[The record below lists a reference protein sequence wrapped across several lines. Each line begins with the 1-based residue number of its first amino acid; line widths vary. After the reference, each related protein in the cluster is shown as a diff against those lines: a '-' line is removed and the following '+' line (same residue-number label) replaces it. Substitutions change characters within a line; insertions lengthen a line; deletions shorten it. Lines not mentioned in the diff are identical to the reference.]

1 MHPHWKGEI
10 KLSLSMYDISI
21 YVENKKFAKII
32 LKLTNEFGNMAEYK
46 ISTQELITFLYS
58 IQE

>member
-1 MHPHWKGEI
+1 
-10 KLSLSMYDISI
+10 MYDIII

-32 LKLTNEFGNMAEYK
+32 LKLTNEFDNMAEYK